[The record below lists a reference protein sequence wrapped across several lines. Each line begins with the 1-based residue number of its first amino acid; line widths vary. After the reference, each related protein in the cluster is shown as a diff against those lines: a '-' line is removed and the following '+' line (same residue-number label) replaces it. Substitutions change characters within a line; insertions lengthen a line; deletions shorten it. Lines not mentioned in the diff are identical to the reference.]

1 MNEKYIDLADKV
13 QSSLFEI
20 TTCLSLILDESRGYD
35 LGKRELDALLM
46 RIHSDLQELYL
57 SAA

>member
-13 QSSLFEI
+13 RSSLFEI
-20 TTCLSLILDESRGYD
+20 NTRLRLIMDESRGYD
-35 LGKRELDALLM
+35 LDKCELDALLM
-46 RIHSDLQELYL
+46 RIHSDLKELYL